1 MVRGRYRVG
10 VSKTKTKEKIMMKKK
25 VMPLSCL
32 MAAAMLAGCGTA
44 APAVPEET
52 TAPAVETA
60 EAAQETA
67 PADAAESEAA
77 AVEKTAG
84 VWQVEPCYNFDE
96 IVPLYSEWDHTAG
109 KNAAD
114 GLYAVRD
121 GERWS
126 LFSTKT
132 GNIMM
137 QDAAQ
142 QMPYLYGTNELSVW
156 LDDEYYNYDNF
167 AAMREKCEGLNA
179 ELQANG
185 AEIEVLYDGV
195 GGYANRWIYTEDGQI
210 YYDLLG
216 TYEFSGTPLV
226 QVSDASALFGVRP
239 ATWDN
244 EYRCY
249 TVANG
254 APYAVARSDG
264 SLLSSFRY
272 KNVCMAGD
280 ELIAVEDTDGNW
292 GYCDINGEEVIP
304 CTYQAAMQAEGA
316 SEPIDYPF
324 PDMSGV
330 VVVQDADGAR
340 MALYTDGTVCIE
352 AGRFED
358 LAPAQRARPYVPH
371 IEDECIQGHV
381 LVVVIINTTILSMTA
396 VTFHQLFP
404 LGSRIGM
411 GLCIR
416 QNRQVTVHQVDDIVR
431 EGLFPGKL
439 CPIFQAELFGALRR
453 TADKFTHDAPPAVLA
468 GLYGKETREVKLIQV
483 DFCCVS
489 VAVNGFV
496 WHHRDYPPCFL
507 FVLTWI
513 Q

>member
-132 GNIMM
+132 CNIMM

-226 QVSDASALFGVRP
+226 QVNDASALFGVRP

-330 VVVQDADGAR
+330 VVVQDFINFACVNYVW
-340 MALYTDGTVCIE
+340 LYAFIRFETVSDDIYLCLAKRNFFRTLLRFFVIHVLFQIKN
-352 AGRFED
+352 GRF
-358 LAPAQRARPYVPH
+358 ANASFP
-371 IEDECIQGHV
+371 
-381 LVVVIINTTILSMTA
+381 VVISCIIRKKLIKNIASILD
-396 VTFHQLFP
+396 
-404 LGSRIGM
+404 GSHS
-411 GLCIR
+411 
-416 QNRQVTVHQVDDIVR
+416 VFDIV
-431 EGLFPGKL
+431 FV
-439 CPIFQAELFGALRR
+439 
-453 TADKFTHDAPPAVLA
+453 H
-468 GLYGKETREVKLIQV
+468 LI
-483 DFCCVS
+483 S
-489 VAVNGFV
+489 
-496 WHHRDYPPCFL
+496 L
-507 FVLTWI
+507 SK
-513 Q
+513 

>member
-304 CTYQAAMQAEGA
+304 CTHHLRTSSFPAVVCLFAHDAWAELYALPQHTVGTHGSTLRFFRA
-316 SEPIDYPF
+316 LLYRYAGLHRSFLLSGFLLCIF
-324 PDMSGV
+324 PSAEQFLRLPGNIVSYKVGQPAELHAGRGQRPAIQLPLRTDDDAGYVAVQRHILAQV
-330 VVVQDADGAR
+330 VVPRGA
-340 MALYTDGTVCIE
+340 
-352 AGRFED
+352 F
-358 LAPAQRARPYVPH
+358 
-371 IEDECIQGHV
+371 
-381 LVVVIINTTILSMTA
+381 
-396 VTFHQLFP
+396 
-404 LGSRIGM
+404 
-411 GLCIR
+411 
-416 QNRQVTVHQVDDIVR
+416 
-431 EGLFPGKL
+431 
-439 CPIFQAELFGALRR
+439 
-453 TADKFTHDAPPAVLA
+453 
-468 GLYGKETREVKLIQV
+468 
-483 DFCCVS
+483 
-489 VAVNGFV
+489 
-496 WHHRDYPPCFL
+496 
-507 FVLTWI
+507 
-513 Q
+513 

>member
-1 MVRGRYRVG
+1 
-10 VSKTKTKEKIMMKKK
+10 MMKKK

-32 MAAAMLAGCGTA
+32 MAAAMLAWCGTA

-358 LAPAQRARPYVPH
+358 LAPAQGGCVWA
-371 IEDECIQGHV
+371 
-381 LVVVIINTTILSMTA
+381 
-396 VTFHQLFP
+396 
-404 LGSRIGM
+404 
-411 GLCIR
+411 R
-416 QNRQVTVHQVDDIVR
+416 QNGQW
-431 EGLFPGKL
+431 GLL
-439 CPIFQAELFGALRR
+439 
-453 TADKFTHDAPPAVLA
+453 
-468 GLYGKETREVKLIQV
+468 EVK
-483 DFCCVS
+483 
-489 VAVNGFV
+489 
-496 WHHRDYPPCFL
+496 
-507 FVLTWI
+507 
-513 Q
+513 

>member
-1 MVRGRYRVG
+1 
-10 VSKTKTKEKIMMKKK
+10 MMKKK

-316 SEPIDYPF
+316 SEPIDYT
-324 PDMSGV
+324 
-330 VVVQDADGAR
+330 R
-340 MALYTDGTVCIE
+340 
-352 AGRFED
+352 
-358 LAPAQRARPYVPH
+358 
-371 IEDECIQGHV
+371 
-381 LVVVIINTTILSMTA
+381 
-396 VTFHQLFP
+396 
-404 LGSRIGM
+404 SRI
-411 GLCIR
+411 
-416 QNRQVTVHQVDDIVR
+416 
-431 EGLFPGKL
+431 
-439 CPIFQAELFGALRR
+439 CPAWWLYRMQTAQEWRCTPMERSASRLAALRIWPPRRAAASGPGR
-453 TADKFTHDAPPAVLA
+453 TASGACW
-468 GLYGKETREVKLIQV
+468 R
-483 DFCCVS
+483 
-489 VAVNGFV
+489 
-496 WHHRDYPPCFL
+496 
-507 FVLTWI
+507 
-513 Q
+513 

>member
-1 MVRGRYRVG
+1 
-10 VSKTKTKEKIMMKKK
+10 MMKKK

-179 ELQANG
+179 ELQVDGRHAVGKPYADDRQQSHGRHRQGQLAGVLLCCLCFGGCIAAHTAAAVG
-185 AEIEVLYDGV
+185 AESLAVVDLFTTM
-195 GGYANRWIYTEDGQI
+195 YTNHFI
-210 YYDLLG
+210 
-216 TYEFSGTPLV
+216 FP
-226 QVSDASALFGVRP
+226 
-239 ATWDN
+239 
-244 EYRCY
+244 
-249 TVANG
+249 
-254 APYAVARSDG
+254 
-264 SLLSSFRY
+264 
-272 KNVCMAGD
+272 
-280 ELIAVEDTDGNW
+280 
-292 GYCDINGEEVIP
+292 P
-304 CTYQAAMQAEGA
+304 C
-316 SEPIDYPF
+316 F
-324 PDMSGV
+324 V
-330 VVVQDADGAR
+330 
-340 MALYTDGTVCIE
+340 
-352 AGRFED
+352 
-358 LAPAQRARPYVPH
+358 
-371 IEDECIQGHV
+371 
-381 LVVVIINTTILSMTA
+381 
-396 VTFHQLFP
+396 
-404 LGSRIGM
+404 
-411 GLCIR
+411 
-416 QNRQVTVHQVDDIVR
+416 
-431 EGLFPGKL
+431 
-439 CPIFQAELFGALRR
+439 
-453 TADKFTHDAPPAVLA
+453 PAVLL
-468 GLYGKETREVKLIQV
+468 GLFCFPYTLSIGSGLGHVKADLKK
-483 DFCCVS
+483 FC
-489 VAVNGFV
+489 
-496 WHHRDYPPCFL
+496 R
-507 FVLTWI
+507 TKK
-513 Q
+513 

>member
-185 AEIEVLYDGV
+185 AEIS
-195 GGYANRWIYTEDGQI
+195 RPR
-210 YYDLLG
+210 
-216 TYEFSGTPLV
+216 TPPT
-226 QVSDASALFGVRP
+226 P
-239 ATWDN
+239 ARLPT
-244 EYRCY
+244 
-249 TVANG
+249 
-254 APYAVARSDG
+254 PP
-264 SLLSSFRY
+264 LSSRSRSRSPQT
-272 KNVCMAGD
+272 KPPIWPPSPSNR
-280 ELIAVEDTDGNW
+280 LSPQEDCCRRGQQPSFFFFKFF
-292 GYCDINGEEVIP
+292 CR
-304 CTYQAAMQAEGA
+304 
-316 SEPIDYPF
+316 PF
-324 PDMSGV
+324 NFS
-330 VVVQDADGAR
+330 AR
-340 MALYTDGTVCIE
+340 
-352 AGRFED
+352 
-358 LAPAQRARPYVPH
+358 RPY
-371 IEDECIQGHV
+371 
-381 LVVVIINTTILSMTA
+381 
-396 VTFHQLFP
+396 
-404 LGSRIGM
+404 R
-411 GLCIR
+411 
-416 QNRQVTVHQVDDIVR
+416 VDVR
-431 EGLFPGKL
+431 KNK
-439 CPIFQAELFGALRR
+439 
-453 TADKFTHDAPPAVLA
+453 T
-468 GLYGKETREVKLIQV
+468 
-483 DFCCVS
+483 
-489 VAVNGFV
+489 
-496 WHHRDYPPCFL
+496 
-507 FVLTWI
+507 
-513 Q
+513 

>member
-167 AAMREKCEGLNA
+167 ATLPRKRPRACG
-179 ELQANG
+179 
-185 AEIEVLYDGV
+185 
-195 GGYANRWIYTEDGQI
+195 
-210 YYDLLG
+210 
-216 TYEFSGTPLV
+216 S
-226 QVSDASALFGVRP
+226 SALPP
-239 ATWDN
+239 AW
-244 EYRCY
+244 
-249 TVANG
+249 A
-254 APYAVARSDG
+254 APTAI
-264 SLLSSFRY
+264 F
-272 KNVCMAGD
+272 
-280 ELIAVEDTDGNW
+280 
-292 GYCDINGEEVIP
+292 
-304 CTYQAAMQAEGA
+304 
-316 SEPIDYPF
+316 
-324 PDMSGV
+324 
-330 VVVQDADGAR
+330 
-340 MALYTDGTVCIE
+340 
-352 AGRFED
+352 
-358 LAPAQRARPYVPH
+358 
-371 IEDECIQGHV
+371 
-381 LVVVIINTTILSMTA
+381 SMT
-396 VTFHQLFP
+396 
-404 LGSRIGM
+404 
-411 GLCIR
+411 
-416 QNRQVTVHQVDDIVR
+416 
-431 EGLFPGKL
+431 
-439 CPIFQAELFGALRR
+439 R
-453 TADKFTHDAPPAVLA
+453 TAA
-468 GLYGKETREVKLIQV
+468 
-483 DFCCVS
+483 
-489 VAVNGFV
+489 
-496 WHHRDYPPCFL
+496 
-507 FVLTWI
+507 
-513 Q
+513 

>member
-1 MVRGRYRVG
+1 
-10 VSKTKTKEKIMMKKK
+10 MMKKK

-244 EYRCY
+244 EVLHRGQRC
-249 TVANG
+249 
-254 APYAVARSDG
+254 P
-264 SLLSSFRY
+264 
-272 KNVCMAGD
+272 VCG
-280 ELIAVEDTDGNW
+280 G
-292 GYCDINGEEVIP
+292 
-304 CTYQAAMQAEGA
+304 
-316 SEPIDYPF
+316 
-324 PDMSGV
+324 
-330 VVVQDADGAR
+330 
-340 MALYTDGTVCIE
+340 
-352 AGRFED
+352 
-358 LAPAQRARPYVPH
+358 AQRRLPA
-371 IEDECIQGHV
+371 E
-381 LVVVIINTTILSMTA
+381 
-396 VTFHQLFP
+396 QLP
-404 LGSRIGM
+404 VQERLHGG
-411 GLCIR
+411 
-416 QNRQVTVHQVDDIVR
+416 
-431 EGLFPGKL
+431 
-439 CPIFQAELFGALRR
+439 RR
-453 TADKFTHDAPPAVLA
+453 TDRCGGHRRKL
-468 GLYGKETREVKLIQV
+468 GLLRHQ
-483 DFCCVS
+483 
-489 VAVNGFV
+489 
-496 WHHRDYPPCFL
+496 R
-507 FVLTWI
+507 
-513 Q
+513 

>member
-1 MVRGRYRVG
+1 
-10 VSKTKTKEKIMMKKK
+10 MMKKK

-185 AEIEVLYDGV
+185 AEILHLDTEKRFRFVLALVPAVGDDISVSQAAGLFGAARGTVVHKQFRLGAAVEV
-195 GGYANRWIYTEDGQI
+195 GG
-210 YYDLLG
+210 
-216 TYEFSGTPLV
+216 
-226 QVSDASALFGVRP
+226 
-239 ATWDN
+239 
-244 EYRCY
+244 
-249 TVANG
+249 
-254 APYAVARSDG
+254 
-264 SLLSSFRY
+264 
-272 KNVCMAGD
+272 
-280 ELIAVEDTDGNW
+280 
-292 GYCDINGEEVIP
+292 
-304 CTYQAAMQAEGA
+304 QAAQA
-316 SEPIDYPF
+316 
-324 PDMSGV
+324 V
-330 VVVQDADGAR
+330 
-340 MALYTDGTVCIE
+340 
-352 AGRFED
+352 GR
-358 LAPAQRARPYVPH
+358 L
-371 IEDECIQGHV
+371 
-381 LVVVIINTTILSMTA
+381 LVVVHRLFEA
-396 VTFHQLFP
+396 VRDPLAIVCFQLVRVERNVQLAQGVVP
-404 LGSRIGM
+404 LCRDRHVA
-411 GLCIR
+411 L
-416 QNRQVTVHQVDDIVR
+416 QVDGRHAVGKPYADDRQQSHGRHRQGQLAGVLLCCLCFGGCIAAHTAAAVGA
-431 EGLFPGKL
+431 ESLAVVDLFTTMYTNHF
-439 CPIFQAELFGALRR
+439 IFPPCFV
-453 TADKFTHDAPPAVLA
+453 PAVLL
-468 GLYGKETREVKLIQV
+468 GLFCFPYTLSIGSGLGHVKADLKK
-483 DFCCVS
+483 FC
-489 VAVNGFV
+489 
-496 WHHRDYPPCFL
+496 R
-507 FVLTWI
+507 TKK
-513 Q
+513 

>member
-330 VVVQDADGAR
+330 VVVQDHCSSSPSFSCFIRFSRCSASAVMSFAAR
-340 MALYTDGTVCIE
+340 SAYRSCVSPNTFSPSSSIRRNSSSKWHCSMCPPCQKGP
-352 AGRFED
+352 RFAYS
-358 LAPAQRARPYVPH
+358 APAPTFR
-371 IEDECIQGHV
+371 
-381 LVVVIINTTILSMTA
+381 ILKM
-396 VTFHQLFP
+396 
-404 LGSRIGM
+404 
-411 GLCIR
+411 
-416 QNRQVTVHQVDDIVR
+416 N
-431 EGLFPGKL
+431 
-439 CPIFQAELFGALRR
+439 
-453 TADKFTHDAPPAVLA
+453 
-468 GLYGKETREVKLIQV
+468 
-483 DFCCVS
+483 VS
-489 VAVNGFV
+489 KVMS
-496 WHHRDYPPCFL
+496 W
-507 FVLTWI
+507 
-513 Q
+513 

>member
-1 MVRGRYRVG
+1 
-10 VSKTKTKEKIMMKKK
+10 MMKKK

-226 QVSDASALFGVRP
+226 QVSDASAL
-239 ATWDN
+239 
-244 EYRCY
+244 
-249 TVANG
+249 
-254 APYAVARSDG
+254 S
-264 SLLSSFRY
+264 
-272 KNVCMAGD
+272 
-280 ELIAVEDTDGNW
+280 
-292 GYCDINGEEVIP
+292 
-304 CTYQAAMQAEGA
+304 
-316 SEPIDYPF
+316 
-324 PDMSGV
+324 
-330 VVVQDADGAR
+330 
-340 MALYTDGTVCIE
+340 
-352 AGRFED
+352 
-358 LAPAQRARPYVPH
+358 
-371 IEDECIQGHV
+371 
-381 LVVVIINTTILSMTA
+381 
-396 VTFHQLFP
+396 
-404 LGSRIGM
+404 
-411 GLCIR
+411 
-416 QNRQVTVHQVDDIVR
+416 
-431 EGLFPGKL
+431 
-439 CPIFQAELFGALRR
+439 
-453 TADKFTHDAPPAVLA
+453 
-468 GLYGKETREVKLIQV
+468 
-483 DFCCVS
+483 
-489 VAVNGFV
+489 
-496 WHHRDYPPCFL
+496 
-507 FVLTWI
+507 
-513 Q
+513 

>member
-1 MVRGRYRVG
+1 
-10 VSKTKTKEKIMMKKK
+10 MMKKK

-254 APYAVARSDG
+254 APYAVGKPYADDRQQSHG
-264 SLLSSFRY
+264 RHRQGQLAGVLLCCLCFGGCIAAHTAAAVGAESL
-272 KNVCMAGD
+272 
-280 ELIAVEDTDGNW
+280 AVVDLFTTMYTNHF
-292 GYCDINGEEVIP
+292 IFPP
-304 CTYQAAMQAEGA
+304 C
-316 SEPIDYPF
+316 F
-324 PDMSGV
+324 V
-330 VVVQDADGAR
+330 
-340 MALYTDGTVCIE
+340 
-352 AGRFED
+352 
-358 LAPAQRARPYVPH
+358 
-371 IEDECIQGHV
+371 
-381 LVVVIINTTILSMTA
+381 
-396 VTFHQLFP
+396 
-404 LGSRIGM
+404 
-411 GLCIR
+411 
-416 QNRQVTVHQVDDIVR
+416 
-431 EGLFPGKL
+431 
-439 CPIFQAELFGALRR
+439 
-453 TADKFTHDAPPAVLA
+453 PAVLL
-468 GLYGKETREVKLIQV
+468 GLFCFPYTLSIGSGLGHVKADLKK
-483 DFCCVS
+483 FC
-489 VAVNGFV
+489 
-496 WHHRDYPPCFL
+496 R
-507 FVLTWI
+507 TKK
-513 Q
+513 

>member
-52 TAPAVETA
+52 TAPVVETA

-77 AVEKTAG
+77 AVEETSD

-96 IVPLYSEWDHTAG
+96 IVPLYSEWDHTAC

-114 GLYAVRD
+114 GLYAVRN

-126 LFSTKT
+126 LFSAKT
-132 GNIMM
+132 GNIIM
-137 QDAAQ
+137 QDVAR

-156 LDDEYYNYDNF
+156 LDDEYYGYDNF
-167 AAMREKCEGLNA
+167 AAMQEKCEGLNA

-185 AEIEVLYDGV
+185 ADMEILYDGV

-358 LAPAQRARPYVPH
+358 LAPAQGGCVWA
-371 IEDECIQGHV
+371 
-381 LVVVIINTTILSMTA
+381 
-396 VTFHQLFP
+396 
-404 LGSRIGM
+404 
-411 GLCIR
+411 R
-416 QNRQVTVHQVDDIVR
+416 QNGQW
-431 EGLFPGKL
+431 GLL
-439 CPIFQAELFGALRR
+439 
-453 TADKFTHDAPPAVLA
+453 
-468 GLYGKETREVKLIQV
+468 EVK
-483 DFCCVS
+483 
-489 VAVNGFV
+489 
-496 WHHRDYPPCFL
+496 
-507 FVLTWI
+507 
-513 Q
+513 

>member
-316 SEPIDYPF
+316 SEPIVCF
-324 PDMSGV
+324 QLVRVERNVQLAQGV
-330 VVVQDADGAR
+330 VPLCRDRHV
-340 MALYTDGTVCIE
+340 AL
-352 AGRFED
+352 
-358 LAPAQRARPYVPH
+358 
-371 IEDECIQGHV
+371 
-381 LVVVIINTTILSMTA
+381 
-396 VTFHQLFP
+396 
-404 LGSRIGM
+404 
-411 GLCIR
+411 
-416 QNRQVTVHQVDDIVR
+416 QVDGRHAVGKPYADDRQQSHGRHRQGQLAGVLLCCLCFGGCIAAHTAAAVGA
-431 EGLFPGKL
+431 ESLAVVDLFTTMYTNHF
-439 CPIFQAELFGALRR
+439 IFPPCFV
-453 TADKFTHDAPPAVLA
+453 PAVLL
-468 GLYGKETREVKLIQV
+468 GLFCFPYTLSIGSGLGHVKADLKK
-483 DFCCVS
+483 FC
-489 VAVNGFV
+489 
-496 WHHRDYPPCFL
+496 R
-507 FVLTWI
+507 TKK
-513 Q
+513 